1 MNKDIVILTK
11 SRKHGNYCVAGKDI
25 NTGEWIRL
33 ISEDE
38 SIHNAVRPSDL
49 IYHNRKEANVLDV
62 VNVDIKEI
70 GEGSKTWYQPENYI
84 LNNRMYLIKL
94 GEQDF
99 NYLDGITDNVE
110 DIFFNTSNYIS
121 KTNLEDVEEDT
132 YSLILIEPDVVK
144 IKRKNE
150 HTLWANVK
158 YNNTWYNS
166 LTITDG
172 YFTRKHY
179 NNISSDNSG
188 TNFYNIKLV
197 ISLGE
202 EYNGNHYKLIAS
214 IIEPEPVEEVVF

>member
-1 MNKDIVILTK
+1 MNRDIVILTK

-33 ISEDE
+33 ISEYD
-38 SIHNAVRPSDL
+38 SIHNAIRPSDL
-49 IYHNRKEANVLDV
+49 IYNNRKEANVLDV
-62 VNVDIKEI
+62 VNVDIKEL
-70 GEGSKTWYQPENYI
+70 EKGSKNLYQPENYI
-84 LNNRMYLIKL
+84 LDNRRYLIKL
-94 GEQDF
+94 GEKGF
-99 NYLDGITDNVE
+99 NYLDCIIDNVE

-121 KTNLEDVEEDT
+121 KADLAKVEDV
-132 YSLILIEPDVVK
+132 YSLILIEPDIVK

-150 HTLWANVK
+150 NTLWANIK

-172 YFTRKHY
+172 YFTSKYY
-179 NNISSDNSG
+179 NDISSDYSG
-188 TNFYNIKLV
+188 TNFYNMKLV

-214 IIEPEPVEEVVF
+214 IM